1 MFMGEYHH
9 SIDSKGRLIIPAK
22 LRYDLGENFV
32 ITRGLD
38 GCLFIYPNAAWDKI
52 IDKYKDLPETTY
64 KRKFMRIFLSGA
76 KRGEFDRQGRI
87 NIPPPLIQYASL
99 IKDCIII
106 GVDERLEIWSKEK
119 WEDFIKDNEVN
130 LSLIAD
136 NLFNN

>member
-1 MFMGEYHH
+1 
-9 SIDSKGRLIIPAK
+9 
-22 LRYDLGENFV
+22 
-32 ITRGLD
+32 
-38 GCLFIYPNAAWDKI
+38 
-52 IDKYKDLPETTY
+52 
-64 KRKFMRIFLSGA
+64 MRIFLSGA

-87 NIPPPLIQYASL
+87 NIPPPLTQYASL

>member
-1 MFMGEYHH
+1 MGEYHH

-38 GCLFIYPNAAWDKI
+38 GCLFIYPNAAWNKI

-87 NIPPPLIQYASL
+87 NIPPPLTQYASL

-119 WEDFIKDNEVN
+119 W
-130 LSLIAD
+130 
-136 NLFNN
+136 